1 MSPFIKIADPRK
13 LKLLLTSFFLASAAF
28 VDLRAELT
36 AARMADDF
44 VEAQGVCLH
53 VQNFSD
59 QQWPLVKKH
68 LGDLGI
74 RYYRDGL
81 EHADNPVLLARY
93 QDLYDSFGMKL
104 LAVCGPYGNDGL
116 QPVDGSLDHV
126 VAKIAKIKHLILAVE
141 GPNEPEYFW
150 HDGWEYGGFKDR
162 PSQVVWYQNLL
173 YKTLKESA
181 ETRDIL
187 VTSFAAARVETP
199 YNWYRESKPDISHD
213 IAAYHHYNGVFLP
226 NPYDTLKN
234 VREYYRSEKPF
245 YLTEHG
251 YRIRGDGQVS
261 QKAQMKLNTR
271 SMAFF
276 YDWNGNQK
284 TFFYVAGP
292 DSADGEDYGLS
303 NKDFTPRPT
312 YTSMKQVISL
322 VNDSKWNPSL
332 KKWDTVKFTPESLD
346 YSATGENQDFG
357 WRLIQK
363 RNGEFFLMALPYINV
378 ANSDGSDIEN
388 RTRAVTLNFKSK
400 CKVTQYQC
408 NDYGVYQAT
417 NLGAAATSFD
427 VKLPDTLTLFKITS
441 TK

>member
-1 MSPFIKIADPRK
+1 MSPFVKIASPRK
-13 LKLLLTSFFLASAAF
+13 LKLLLSSSFLVIAACF
-28 VDLRAELT
+28 NVRAELI

-53 VQNFSD
+53 VQDFSD
-59 QQWPLVKKH
+59 QQWPQVKKH

-116 QPVDGSLDHV
+116 QPVDGSLEHV
-126 VAKIAKIKHLILAVE
+126 STKVAKIKHLILAVE

-173 YKTLKESA
+173 YKTLKENA

-199 YNWYRESKPDISHD
+199 YNWYRESKPKISYD

-226 NPYDTLKN
+226 NPDDTLKS
-234 VREYYRSEKPF
+234 VREYYQSEKPF

-251 YRIRGDGQVS
+251 YCIRGDGHVS

-292 DSADGEDYGLS
+292 DSSDGEDYGLS
-303 NKDFTPRPT
+303 NKDFTPRPA

-322 VNDSKWNPSL
+322 MADSKWNPSL
-332 KKWDTVKFTPESLD
+332 KKRDTVKFTPESLD
-346 YSATGENQDFG
+346 YSVTGENQDFG

-378 ANSDGSDIEN
+378 ANRDGSDIEN
-388 RTRAVTLNFKSK
+388 LPRAVTLSFKSEYE
-400 CKVTQYQC
+400 VIQYQC
-408 NDYGVYQAT
+408 TDSGVYQPKS
-417 NLGAAATSFD
+417 LGAAATSFD
-427 VKLPDTLTLFKITS
+427 VKLPDTLTLFSITPL
-441 TK
+441 K

>member
-1 MSPFIKIADPRK
+1 MSPSVKIANPRNR
-13 LKLLLTSFFLASAAF
+13 KLLLTSYFLTSLLCF
-28 VDLRAELT
+28 NLCAEPT

-59 QQWPLVKKH
+59 QQWPKVKKH

-81 EHADNPVLLARY
+81 EHTDNPVFLARY

-104 LAVCGPYGNDGL
+104 LAVCGPHGNDGL
-116 QPVDGSLDHV
+116 QPVDGSLEHV
-126 VAKIAKIKHLILAVE
+126 AAKVAKIKHLLLAVE

-150 HDGWEYGGFKDR
+150 YDGWEYGGFKDR

-173 YKTLKESA
+173 YKTLKENA
-181 ETRDIL
+181 ETRDIS

-199 YNWYRESKPDISHD
+199 YNWYRENKPDISHD
-213 IAAYHHYNGVFLP
+213 IAAYHHYNGTFLP

-234 VREYYRSEKPF
+234 VREYYQSEKPF

-276 YDWNGNQK
+276 YDWKDNQK

-292 DSADGEDYGLS
+292 DSADGEDYGLA

-312 YTSMKQVISL
+312 YTSMKQLISL

-332 KKWDTVKFTPESLD
+332 KEWDTVKFTPESLD
-346 YSATGENQDFG
+346 YSITGEKQDFG

-363 RNGEFFLMALPYINV
+363 CDGDFFLMALPYIDV
-378 ANSDGSDIEN
+378 ANRDGSDIEN
-388 RTRAVTLNFKSK
+388 LPRAVTLSFKSK
-400 CKVTQYQC
+400 YKVTQYQC
-408 NDYGVYQAT
+408 TDAGVYQPT
-417 NLGAAATSFD
+417 SLGAASTSFD
-427 VKLPDTLTLFKITS
+427 VKIPDTLTLFRISPSK
-441 TK
+441 

>member
-1 MSPFIKIADPRK
+1 MSLSIKIANPRK
-13 LKLLLTSFFLASAAF
+13 LKFLLTSGALAGVSCLNLF
-28 VDLRAELT
+28 AEPT
-36 AARMADDF
+36 AARKADDF

-53 VQNFSD
+53 VQNFND
-59 QQWPLVKKH
+59 QQWPQVKKH
-68 LGDLGI
+68 LGDLGV

-81 EHADNPVLLARY
+81 EHADNPVFLARY

-116 QPVDGSLDHV
+116 QPVNGSLEHV
-126 VAKIAKIKHLILAVE
+126 AAKIAKIKHLILAVE

-150 HDGWEYGGFKDR
+150 YDGWEYGGFKDR

-173 YKTLKESA
+173 YDTLKKGA
-181 ETRDIL
+181 ATRDIP

-199 YNWYRESKPDISHD
+199 YNWYRESKPDLHHD
-213 IAAYHHYNGVFLP
+213 IATYHHYNGTFLP

-234 VREYYRSEKPF
+234 VGEYYQSNKPF

-276 YDWNGNQK
+276 YDWKNNQK

-292 DSADGEDYGLS
+292 DSADGEDYGLA

-312 YTSMKQVISL
+312 YTSMQQVISL

-332 KKWDTVKFTPESLD
+332 KKWDTVKFAPESLD
-346 YSATGENQDFG
+346 YTVTGEGQDFG

-363 RNGEFFLMALPYINV
+363 HNGEFILMALPYINV
-378 ANSDGSDIEN
+378 SNRDGSDIEN
-388 RTRAVTLNFKSK
+388 PARAVTLTFKSK
-400 CKVTQYQC
+400 SKVTQYQC
-408 NDYGVYQAT
+408 NDSGVYQAT
-417 NLGAAATSFD
+417 GLGAAATSFD
-427 VKLPDTLTLFKITS
+427 VKLPDTLTLFSITPS
-441 TK
+441 N